1 MEILEM
7 TEQQQ
12 EIILNNCE
20 KCSCKID
27 EYDFESEENL
37 CGSCAN
43 RINDGVRS
51 IQNDFS
57 LTQHV
62 ISKLIYNEV
71 SKSDLVLFHKI
82 IFFADQDAF
91 SEFEINQTK
100 LATILNMKQANISRS
115 LKKLI
120 KAKLLSKKENT
131 NLYSFT
137 VSHRKY

>member
-1 MEILEM
+1 MAEE
-7 TEQQQ
+7 QQ

-27 EYDFESEENL
+27 EWDCDSEDNL
-37 CGSCAN
+37 CGLCAN
-43 RINDGVRS
+43 RINDRVRG
-51 IQNDFS
+51 IENDFK
-57 LTQHV
+57 LTQDV
-62 ISKLIYNEV
+62 ISKLIYKEV

-82 IFFADQDAF
+82 IFFADQEAF

-100 LATILNMKQANISRS
+100 LATELNMKQANISRS